1 MLRSS
6 SPLTNYDV
14 LLSTTAAK
22 EVKAL
27 QKIEQN
33 RIREKLNELAKDPY
47 SSLHRL
53 DTKRLSGTNHIY
65 YRLRVGDYRVIY
77 FLDEERIKVVRIA
90 TRSDAYSW
98 LD

>member
-1 MLRSS
+1 M
-6 SPLTNYDV
+6 TAYEV

-22 EVKAL
+22 EFKSL

-33 RIREKLNELAKDPY
+33 RIREKLNDLAKDPY
-47 SSLHRL
+47 NNSQRL
-53 DTKRLSGTNHIY
+53 DTKKLTGTSRIY

-77 FLDEERIKVVRIA
+77 FMDDDGIKVVRIA

>member
-1 MLRSS
+1 M
-6 SPLTNYDV
+6 TTYKV

-22 EVKAL
+22 EFKSL
-27 QKIEQN
+27 QKMEQN
-33 RIREKLNELAKDPY
+33 RIREKLNDLAKDPY
-47 SSLHRL
+47 NNSQRL
-53 DTKRLSGTNHIY
+53 DIKKLTETSRIY

-77 FLDEERIKVVRIA
+77 FLDDDGIKVVRIA

>member
-1 MLRSS
+1 M
-6 SPLTNYDV
+6 TTYEV

-22 EVKAL
+22 EFKSL
-27 QKIEQN
+27 QKMEQN
-33 RIREKLNELAKDPY
+33 RIREKLNDLAKDPY
-47 SSLHRL
+47 NTSQRL
-53 DTKRLSGTNHIY
+53 DTKKLTGTSRIY

-77 FLDEERIKVVRIA
+77 FLDDDGIKIVRIA

>member
-1 MLRSS
+1 M
-6 SPLTNYDV
+6 TTYEV

-22 EVKAL
+22 EFKSL
-27 QKIEQN
+27 QKMEQN
-33 RIREKLNELAKDPY
+33 RIREKLNDLAKDPY
-47 SSLHRL
+47 NNSQRL
-53 DTKRLSGTNHIY
+53 DIKKLTETSRIY

-77 FLDEERIKVVRIA
+77 FLDDDGIKVVRIA

>member
-1 MLRSS
+1 M
-6 SPLTNYDV
+6 TTYEV

-22 EVKAL
+22 EFKSL
-27 QKIEQN
+27 QKMEQN
-33 RIREKLNELAKDPY
+33 RIREKLNDLAKDPY
-47 SSLHRL
+47 NNSRRL
-53 DTKRLSGTNHIY
+53 DTKKLTGTSRIY

-77 FLDEERIKVVRIA
+77 LLDEDRIKVVRIA

>member
-1 MLRSS
+1 M
-6 SPLTNYDV
+6 TAYEV

-22 EVKAL
+22 EFKSL

-33 RIREKLNELAKDPY
+33 RIREKLNDLAKDPY
-47 SSLHRL
+47 NNSQRL
-53 DTKRLSGTNHIY
+53 DIEKLTGTSRIY

-77 FLDEERIKVVRIA
+77 FLDDDGIKVVRIA